1 MTGRKLQLSL
11 LSFAFFVACLATAFP
26 QASVPGKRT
35 TTAAKQKSSVQTKVA
50 PNEKKAAPEAQQ
62 EDPAAADIKAIK
74 EPPLPAFHPQIP
86 KRIELPN
93 GMVIFLQ
100 EDHELPLVNAVA
112 YIKGGAK
119 EEPAGKVGLV
129 SIYGS
134 SWRTGGT
141 KDKTGDQ
148 LDDALEAR
156 AAKVE
161 TSGGTN
167 IATASLSCLKQD
179 FDFVF
184 GVFNDVLR
192 HPEFRQEK
200 IELAKNSIKTSIARR
215 NDNLGEIAGREAGK
229 IGYGADS
236 PYARVPE
243 YATVAAVTRQDLLD
257 WHAKYVHPNN
267 IIFGIT
273 GDFDS
278 AAMEKKLRAAF
289 EGWPKGAPF
298 QDTKAAIDPAR
309 PGVYFV
315 AKDDVNQSEVRMVAP
330 GIRRDDPDFY
340 AVEVMNEIF
349 GGGFSSRL
357 FSDLRTRE
365 GLAYAVGGGVSAPF
379 DHRGLTML
387 EIGTKSGTTAAAIQG
402 LYEEIDRMHTDPVTA
417 VELKRGKD
425 AILNSFVFDF
435 DSKEKVMR
443 ERMSYELYGYPAD
456 FLERFQKGVEKV
468 TAADVDRVAS
478 KYLVKDKFA
487 VLVVGKSADFDKPLD
502 TFGKVTPVDITIP
515 EPGAASSSASPALS
529 NPQGK
534 ALLAKVIEAAGGEA
548 KLKSI
553 KAIRRKATRSIQP
566 QGVTVETDSIMVA
579 PDTVRAAVT
588 MPQGEMILVASPKES
603 FMSLGPMGVRS
614 MPASQK
620 EEAISSL
627 QREIWFIAQHADD
640 PQYTFTAAGQE
651 KIGGTEASILDIR
664 EGAQQLRWYV
674 DPASG
679 HVLRAQFQANSPQGP
694 ETEVVD
700 QSDWKT
706 VDGITL
712 PFHQEIMSEG
722 KPVGSVTVT
731 EVQVNPTVDP
741 KLFEKPAAK

>member
-1 MTGRKLQLSL
+1 MTGKKIQFSL
-11 LSFAFFVACLATAFP
+11 LGFAFCIASLASASP
-26 QASVPGKRT
+26 QASVPGQR
-35 TTAAKQKSSVQTKVA
+35 TTAAARQKSSVQRKVA
-50 PNEKKAAPEAQQ
+50 PPEKKAAPEAQQ
-62 EDPAAADIKAIK
+62 HDLAAADIKAIK

-86 KRIELPN
+86 KRIELSN

-100 EDHELPLVNAVA
+100 EDHELPLIDAVA

-119 EEPAGKVGLV
+119 QEPASKVGLV

-134 SWRTGGT
+134 AWRTGGT

-161 TSGGTN
+161 TGGGTD
-167 IATASLSCLKQD
+167 ITTISLSCLKQD

-192 HPEFRQEK
+192 NPEFRQGK
-200 IELAKNSIKTSIARR
+200 IELAKDGMRTSIARR
-215 NDNLGEIAGREAGK
+215 NDNLGEIAGREAAK

-257 WHAKYVHPNN
+257 WHAKHVHPNN

-278 AAMEKKLRAAF
+278 VAMEKKLRAAF
-289 EGWPKGAPF
+289 ESWPKGAPF
-298 QDTKAAIDPAR
+298 HDTKAVIDPAK
-309 PGVYFV
+309 PGIYFV
-315 AKDDVNQSEVRMVAP
+315 AKDDVNQSEIHMVAP

-365 GLAYAVGGGVSAPF
+365 GLAYTVGGGVTAPF
-379 DHRGLTML
+379 DHRGLAFL
-387 EIGTKSGTTAAAIQG
+387 QIGTKSGTTAAAIQG
-402 LYEEIDRMHTDPVTA
+402 LYDEIDRMHTHPVTP

-443 ERMSYELYGYPAD
+443 EQMAYELYGYPAD

-468 TAADVDRVAS
+468 TAADVDRVAK
-478 KYLVKDKFA
+478 KYLVKDRFA

-515 EPGAASSSASPALS
+515 EPGATSTSSAPALS
-529 NPQGK
+529 NPEGK
-534 ALLAKVIEAAGGEA
+534 ALLAKVIDAAGGEG

-553 KAIRRKATRSIQP
+553 RAIRRKATRSLQP
-566 QGVTVETDSIMVA
+566 QGVTLETDSI
-579 PDTVRAAVT
+579 
-588 MPQGEMILVASPKES
+588 
-603 FMSLGPMGVRS
+603 
-614 MPASQK
+614 
-620 EEAISSL
+620 
-627 QREIWFIAQHADD
+627 
-640 PQYTFTAAGQE
+640 
-651 KIGGTEASILDIR
+651 
-664 EGAQQLRWYV
+664 
-674 DPASG
+674 
-679 HVLRAQFQANSPQGP
+679 
-694 ETEVVD
+694 
-700 QSDWKT
+700 
-706 VDGITL
+706 
-712 PFHQEIMSEG
+712 
-722 KPVGSVTVT
+722 
-731 EVQVNPTVDP
+731 
-741 KLFEKPAAK
+741 

>member
-1 MTGRKLQLSL
+1 MTGRKLQYSL
-11 LSFAFFVACLATAFP
+11 LSFVFWMAGVVAAFP
-26 QASVPGKRT
+26 QASAPAKRT
-35 TTAAKQKSSVQTKVA
+35 MAAAKQKSSVQTKVA
-50 PNEKKAAPEAQQ
+50 PRAKKAVPEAQQ
-62 EDPAAADIKAIK
+62 VDQAAADIKAIK

-86 KRIELPN
+86 KRIELSN

-100 EDHELPLVNAVA
+100 EDHELPLISAVA

-134 SWRTGGT
+134 AWRTGGT

-161 TSGGTN
+161 TGGGTS
-167 IATASLSCLKQD
+167 ITTISLSCLKQD

-192 HPEFRQEK
+192 HPEFRQDK
-200 IELAKNSIKTSIARR
+200 IELAKNSLKTSIARR
-215 NDNLGEIAGREAGK
+215 NDDLGEIAGREAEK

-257 WHAKYVHPNN
+257 WHAKYVHPND
-267 IIFGIT
+267 IIFGIS

-289 EGWPKGAPF
+289 ESWPKGAPY
-298 QDTKAAIDPAR
+298 QDTKAVIDPAR
-309 PGVYFV
+309 PGVYFI
-315 AKDDVNQSEVRMVAP
+315 AKNDVNQSEVRMVAP

-379 DHRGLTML
+379 DHRGLAL
-387 EIGTKSGTTAAAIQG
+387 LQIGTKSGTTAAAIQG
-402 LYEEIDRMHTDPVTA
+402 LYDEIDRMHTHPVTP

-435 DSKEKVMR
+435 DSKQKVMR
-443 ERMSYELYGYPAD
+443 ERMTYELYGYPAD

-468 TAADVDRVAS
+468 TAADVDRVAR

-487 VLVVGKSADFDKPLD
+487 VLVVGKAADFDKPLD
-502 TFGKVTPVDITIP
+502 SFGKVTPVDITIP
-515 EPGAASSSASPALS
+515 EPGSASSSAAPVVS

-548 KLKSI
+548 RLQSI
-553 KAIRRKATRSIQP
+553 KALRRKATVELKA
-566 QGVTVETDSIMVA
+566 QGVSLETDSIMLA
-579 PDTVRAAVT
+579 PDSIRTEVT
-588 MPQGEMILVASPKES
+588 TPQGQMVVVASPKDS
-603 FMSLGPMGVRS
+603 FMSLGPMGVRA
-614 MPASQK
+614 MPESQHRQHLN
-620 EEAISSL
+620 EL
-627 QREIWFIAQHADD
+627 HRELWFVAQHADD
-640 PQYTFTAAGQE
+640 PQYTFTAAGTE
-651 KIGGTEASILDIR
+651 KIGGVQAAILDIR
-664 EGAQQLRWYV
+664 EGSQQLRWYV
-674 DPASG
+674 DPGSG
-679 HVLRAQFQANSPQGP
+679 HVLRAQFQGNSPQGP
-694 ETEVVD
+694 QTDVVD

-706 VDGITL
+706 VDGVTL
-712 PFHQEIMSEG
+712 PFHEEVMTNG
-722 KPVGSVTVT
+722 KPAASITVT
-731 EVQVNPTVDP
+731 DLELNPTVDP

>member
-1 MTGRKLQLSL
+1 MTGEKLQLSI
-11 LSFAFFVACLATAFP
+11 LSFAFLITSLASASP
-26 QASVPGKRT
+26 QASSPAKKT
-35 TTAAKQKSSVQTKVA
+35 TAAAKQKSSVQTKVA
-50 PNEKKAAPEAQQ
+50 PPEKKAAPEAQQ
-62 EDPAAADIKAIK
+62 QDLAAADTKAIK

-86 KRIELPN
+86 RRIELSN

-100 EDHELPLVNAVA
+100 EDHELPLIDAVA

-119 EEPAGKVGLV
+119 QEPAGKVGLV
-129 SIYGS
+129 SIYGRA
-134 SWRTGGT
+134 WRTGGT
-141 KDKTGDQ
+141 QDKTGDQ

-161 TSGGTN
+161 TGGGMDTTT
-167 IATASLSCLKQD
+167 ISLSCLKQD
-179 FDFVF
+179 FDLVF

-192 HPEFRQEK
+192 HPEFRQDK
-200 IELAKNSIKTSIARR
+200 IELAKNSLKTSIARR
-215 NDNLGEIAGREAGK
+215 NDDLGEIAAREAEK

-236 PYARVPE
+236 PYARIPE

-278 AAMEKKLRAAF
+278 AAMEKKLRSAF
-289 EGWPKGAPF
+289 ESWPKGAPY

-309 PGVYFV
+309 VGIYFV

-365 GLAYAVGGGVSAPF
+365 GLAYSVGGGVSAPF

-402 LYEEIDRMHTDPVTA
+402 LYDEVDRMHTHPVTP

-435 DSKEKVMR
+435 DSKAKVMR
-443 ERMSYELYGYPAD
+443 ERMTYELYGYPAD

-468 TAADVDRVAS
+468 TAADVDRVAK

-487 VLVVGKSADFDKPLD
+487 VLVVGKSADFDKPLN

-515 EPGAASSSASPALS
+515 EPGAAASSAAPALS
-529 NPQGK
+529 NPEGK

-548 KLKSI
+548 KLQSI

-566 QGVTVETDSIMVA
+566 QGVTVETDSILVA
-579 PDTVRAAVT
+579 PDMVRAAFT
-588 MPQGEMILVASPKES
+588 TPQGEMILVASPKES
-603 FMSLGPMGVRS
+603 FMSLGSMGVRP

-620 EEAISSL
+620 EDVISSL
-627 QREIWFIAQHADD
+627 QREIWFIAQHAND
-640 PQYTFTAAGQE
+640 PRYTFTAAGQE
-651 KIGGTEASILDIR
+651 KVDGMEAAILDIR
-664 EGAQQLRWYV
+664 EGSQQLRWYV
-674 DPASG
+674 DPATG

-694 ETEVVD
+694 ATEVVD

-712 PFHQEIMSEG
+712 PFHQEITSG
-722 KPVGSVTVT
+722 GNPAGSVTVT
-731 EVQVNPTVDP
+731 SMQVNPTVDP